1 MEYVDLDNDGI
12 YEIKIPDLISID
24 GIPTAARP
32 EWMSLYKWDGT
43 TYVLNNEAFYAEN
56 DKFLIYLLEQ
66 YNSWPRFTR
75 NEEYHFYTGLVY
87 YYRGK
92 AVMARGYL
100 QWVVKHAKKQ
110 DYRQAAES
118 ILKKLPSE

>member
-32 EWMSLYKWDGT
+32 EWMSLYEWDGT

-66 YNSWPRFTR
+66 YNSWTRFTR

-87 YYRGK
+87 HYRGNT
-92 AVMARGYL
+92 VMARGYL
-100 QWVVKHAKKQ
+100 QWVVKHGENDA
-110 DYRQAAES
+110 YVQAAEDL
-118 ILKKLPSE
+118 LKELPRH